1 MPHFFKR
8 LCIGATLFL
17 YTGLLPLIAHPTP
30 PDARLS
36 RDIAALPVY
45 DAAPSDRIPYDWL
58 IHPNRSR
65 SGVYRTPDGQGIV
78 VANDMVS
85 RTFRITPALA
95 TVAYTNRMLGES
107 LLRAVSNEGDVW
119 VDGRRWSIGGLVGQ
133 PERAYLRPDWIEQLS
148 PRSHIAPPGRHP
160 RRPPLPSLQLETHPL
175 GPQ

>member
-85 RTFRITPALA
+85 RTFA
-95 TVAYTNRMLGES
+95 S
-107 LLRAVSNEGDVW
+107 
-119 VDGRRWSIGGLVGQ
+119 
-133 PERAYLRPDWIEQLS
+133 
-148 PRSHIAPPGRHP
+148 
-160 RRPPLPSLQLETHPL
+160 RPPWLPWPTPTGCWAKACFAPSATRVTC
-175 GPQ
+175 GSTAGAGA